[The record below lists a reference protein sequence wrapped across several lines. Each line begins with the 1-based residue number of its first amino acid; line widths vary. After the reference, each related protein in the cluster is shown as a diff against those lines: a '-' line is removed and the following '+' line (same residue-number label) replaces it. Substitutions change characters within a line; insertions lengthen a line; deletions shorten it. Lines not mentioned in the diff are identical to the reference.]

1 MIIHDLDILGAG
13 GRPAKAQAKLV
24 VDADAVL
31 AGTAALQGFQTVA
44 RRYAQVVQ
52 PFRDLQLPQ
61 LAPRYGGDVGEPL
74 DGRAVRQGLRVGA
87 LEGFDHRQIVTQCV
101 INVKRDYRGM
111 SGLPLPIGPDGG
123 MMKPVKE
130 GI

>member
-1 MIIHDLDILGAG
+1 MVIHDLDILGAG

-31 AGTAALQGFQTVA
+31 AGTAALQGFQAVA

-61 LAPRYGGDVGEPL
+61 LAPRHGGDVGEPL
-74 DGRAVRQGLRVGA
+74 DGRAFRQGLRVGA
-87 LEGFDHRQIVTQCV
+87 LE
-101 INVKRDYRGM
+101 
-111 SGLPLPIGPDGG
+111 
-123 MMKPVKE
+123 
-130 GI
+130 